1 MLGRGSLLVDLG
13 EVAATSET
21 LVVFAFIFGIILSEH
36 DTVFLRL
43 TLPVP
48 HTIVDQS
55 VAGRSSCIIILGREV
70 QGFLP

>member
-1 MLGRGSLLVDLG
+1 MFGGGVFLVDLG

-36 DTVFLRL
+36 DTVFSEHDTVFLRL

-48 HTIVDQS
+48 HTIVNQS
-55 VAGRSSCIIILGREV
+55 VAGYPSCVIMLR
-70 QGFLP
+70 

>member
-1 MLGRGSLLVDLG
+1 MLGRGILLVDLG

-36 DTVFLRL
+36 DTVLLRL

-55 VAGRSSCIIILGREV
+55 VAGRLSSIVILGREV
-70 QGFLP
+70 QSFLP

>member
-1 MLGRGSLLVDLG
+1 MFGGGVFLVDLG

-21 LVVFAFIFGIILSEH
+21 LIVFAFILGIILSEH

-48 HTIVDQS
+48 HTIVNQS
-55 VAGRSSCIIILGREV
+55 VAGCVSCIIVFRRQIQRL
-70 QGFLP
+70 LP

>member
-1 MLGRGSLLVDLG
+1 MLGRGILLVDLG

-36 DTVFLRL
+36 NTVLLRL

-48 HTIVDQS
+48 HTIVNQS
-55 VAGRSSCIIILGREV
+55 IAGYPSCVIMLR
-70 QGFLP
+70 

>member
-1 MLGRGSLLVDLG
+1 MFGGSVFLVDLG

-36 DTVFLRL
+36 DTVLLRL

-55 VAGRSSCIIILGREV
+55 VAGRLSSIVILGREV
-70 QGFLP
+70 QSFLP

>member
-1 MLGRGSLLVDLG
+1 MLGGGIFLVDLG

-36 DTVFLRL
+36 DTVSLRL

-48 HTIVDQS
+48 HTIVNQS
-55 VAGRSSCIIILGREV
+55 VAGCPSCVIMLR
-70 QGFLP
+70 

>member
-1 MLGRGSLLVDLG
+1 MFWGGVFLVDLG

-21 LVVFAFIFGIILSEH
+21 LIVFAFIFGIILAEH

-48 HTIVDQS
+48 HTIVNQS
-55 VAGRSSCIIILGREV
+55 VASYPSCVIMLR
-70 QGFLP
+70 

>member
-1 MLGRGSLLVDLG
+1 MFGGGIFLVDFG
-13 EVAATSET
+13 EVAATTET
-21 LVVFAFIFGIILSEH
+21 LIVLAVVVRVILAEH
-36 DTVFLRL
+36 DTVLLRL

-55 VAGRSSCIIILGREV
+55 VADRSSCIIILGREV

>member
-1 MLGRGSLLVDLG
+1 MFWGGIFLVDLG

-21 LVVFAFIFGIILSEH
+21 LIVFAFILGIILSEH

-48 HTIVDQS
+48 HTIVNQS
-55 VAGRSSCIIILGREV
+55 VAGRLSCIVILGGKV
-70 QGFLP
+70 QRLLP

>member
-1 MLGRGSLLVDLG
+1 MLGRGILLVDLG

-21 LVVFAFIFGIILSEH
+21 LIVFAFILGIILSEH

-48 HTIVDQS
+48 HTIVNQS
-55 VAGRSSCIIILGREV
+55 VAGCASCIITFRRQIQRL
-70 QGFLP
+70 LP

>member
-1 MLGRGSLLVDLG
+1 MLGRGILLVDLG

-21 LVVFAFIFGIILSEH
+21 LVVFVFIFRIILAEH
-36 DTVFLRL
+36 DTVLLRL

-55 VAGRSSCIIILGREV
+55 VAGRLSCIVILGGKV
-70 QGFLP
+70 QRFLP

>member
-1 MLGRGSLLVDLG
+1 MLGRGILLVDLG

-21 LVVFAFIFGIILSEH
+21 LIVFAFIFGIILAEH

-48 HTIVDQS
+48 HTIVNQS
-55 VAGRSSCIIILGREV
+55 VAGCASCIIAFRRQIQRL
-70 QGFLP
+70 LP

>member
-1 MLGRGSLLVDLG
+1 MLGRGILLVDFSK
-13 EVAATSET
+13 VTATSET

-36 DTVFLRL
+36 DTVLLRL

-55 VAGRSSCIIILGREV
+55 VAGRLSSIVILGREV
-70 QGFLP
+70 QSFLP

>member
-1 MLGRGSLLVDLG
+1 MLWRSVFLVDLG

-21 LVVFAFIFGIILSEH
+21 LIVFAFILGIILSEH

-48 HTIVDQS
+48 HTIVNQS
-55 VAGRSSCIIILGREV
+55 VAGCASCIITFRRQIQRL
-70 QGFLP
+70 LP

>member
-55 VAGRSSCIIILGREV
+55 VAGRLSCIVILGREV
-70 QGFLP
+70 QSFLP